1 MLSKQVINQYMSIKK
16 FLNGPIARSTIQTSF
31 VLGLRLLVQAGT
43 LLLVARMLG
52 PEQFGAFAGIAA
64 LAVLLGTFSTFGTHL
79 VLLGEMS
86 KDATQR
92 DAVLSY
98 AVPTTLVCGTLLF
111 ALYLAICELLFSNIS
126 LPISALVC
134 IGITETIL
142 LPLFLLPAIELLA
155 VGKTARSQFI
165 TISPLALRM
174 LAAVGVIVSA
184 PETPLLVFAWF
195 YIATALLALVIMK
208 WYKASVW
215 LTVKQWRIASKEQ
228 LKHSAGFAA
237 LAMTAAGPSE
247 VDKML
252 AVKLLPVGVSGVYVA
267 ASRVVGAATLPVIA
281 LLLSAM
287 PRLFRDNEEEVE
299 QSKQLTLWIF
309 AAIFIYSVCLATL
322 LWLCAPI
329 LEWLFGTQYD
339 GLADMLA
346 WLCFAVPALALRY
359 ATGSILITMNKP
371 WLRARFEVIGVIVL
385 VVTSG
390 LLISQMGV
398 YAMPVAL
405 ACSEWLMVIV
415 GGVMIIKLKSK

>member
-1 MLSKQVINQYMSIKK
+1 MNIKK

-79 VLLGEMS
+79 VLLREMS
-86 KDATQR
+86 KDPSQR
-92 DAVLSY
+92 EAVLSY
-98 AVPTTLVCGTLLF
+98 AVPTTLVCGTFLF
-111 ALYLAICELLFSNIS
+111 ALYLTICELLFSNIS
-126 LPISALVC
+126 LPISVLVC
-134 IGITETIL
+134 IGITETVL
-142 LPLFLLPAIELLA
+142 LPLFLLPAIEPLA
-155 VGKTARSQFI
+155 VGKTARSLLI

-174 LAAVGVIVSA
+174 LAAAGVIVSA
-184 PETPLLVFAWF
+184 LETPLLVFAWL
-195 YIATALLALVIMK
+195 YMATALLALVLMK

-228 LKHSAGFAA
+228 LKHSAGYAA

-252 AVKLLPVGVSGVYVA
+252 AVKLLPIGVSGIYVA
-267 ASRVVGAATLPVIA
+267 TSRVVGAATLPVIA

-287 PRLFRDNEEEVE
+287 PRLFRDNEDETK
-299 QSKQLTLWIF
+299 QSKQLILLVF
-309 AAIFIYSVCLATL
+309 GAVFVYSVCLAVL

-329 LEWLFGTQYD
+329 LEWLFGAQYD

-346 WLCFAVPALALRY
+346 WLCLAVPALALRY
-359 ATGSILITMNKP
+359 ATGSIFITMNKP
-371 WLRARFEVIGVIVL
+371 WLRAGFEVVGVITL
-385 VVTSG
+385 VGAAG
-390 LLISQMGV
+390 LLIPQIGK
-398 YAMPVAL
+398 YGMPVAL

-415 GGVMIIKLKSK
+415 GGVMIFKLKSKS